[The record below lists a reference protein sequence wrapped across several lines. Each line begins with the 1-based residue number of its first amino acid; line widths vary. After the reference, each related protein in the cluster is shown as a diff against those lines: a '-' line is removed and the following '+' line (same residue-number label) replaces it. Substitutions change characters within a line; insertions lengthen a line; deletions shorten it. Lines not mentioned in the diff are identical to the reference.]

1 MKVRMAEESSSSE
14 SSAAAAAAAA
24 SSSESSSESESAP
37 PPRAEMLSRS
47 SLEVKAPSRVS
58 AEREGGKGGA
68 WSSDA
73 SLRLWMEEVAEE

>member
-1 MKVRMAEESSSSE
+1 MVKVRMEESSSSE
-14 SSAAAAAAAA
+14 SSAFAASGA

-58 AEREGGKGGA
+58 AEREEGGKGGA